1 MATSQAAIA
10 PPRSLSIAGVF
21 VLGLGALDFGLGQSI
36 ILPAL
41 PALGD
46 HYHASLIA
54 VAGS

>member
-1 MATSQAAIA
+1 LRVSSCSGSARSTS
-10 PPRSLSIAGVF
+10 LE
-21 VLGLGALDFGLGQSI
+21 QSI